1 MRWWRAHD
9 GWVARLALFA
19 LLLQLA
25 LSFGHV
31 HPLRTDAATLA
42 APTAA
47 TTDPG
52 GGHPDPDESYCASCA
67 ILSLLSGGH
76 VAVAPAVAS
85 PAFHVAV
92 LAPIAADRVRLIARH
107 NSFRSRAPPIS

>member
-9 GWVARLALFA
+9 GWLARLALFA

-31 HPLRTDAATLA
+31 HSLRTDAAALA
-42 APTAA
+42 APAAA
-47 TTDPG
+47 TTDPT
-52 GGHPDPDESYCASCA
+52 GGHPDPDESYCANCA

-76 VAVAPAVAS
+76 VAAAPAIAT
-85 PAFHVAV
+85 PAFQIAA
-92 LAPIAADRVRLIARH
+92 LTPIATDPVRLTACH
-107 NSFRSRAPPIS
+107 DSYRSRAPPVS